1 MMFCSQKR
9 GAVSLLAARRD
20 ERLFSSNFPE
30 FQLAENQFFGKS

>member
-20 ERLFSSNFPE
+20 ERRSSNFPE